1 MVVDRDVTRCVV
13 VGVATGCVTD
23 ITPSSTFHEPGIVV
37 LHSYHLT

>member
-23 ITPSSTFHEPGIVV
+23 ITSSTFHEPGIVV